1 MITRKVA
8 PALAA
13 GCASIVK
20 PAEQTP
26 LSALAMAELGQR
38 GGIPAGLFSVITG
51 DAREIGGALTAST
64 VVRKLTFTGSTE
76 VGRILAAQC
85 APTLKKMS
93 VELGGNAPF
102 IVFDDADLDEAM
114 QGALA
119 SKYRNTGQTCVCA
132 NRLLVQAA
140 VYDPFAAKLATAV
153 QALKVSHG
161 LDEGAARVIT
171 GANATPWA
179 ARFTNPRSWVM

>member
-13 GCASIVK
+13 GCAIIVK

-38 GGIPAGLFSVITG
+38 AGIPAGVFSVITG
-51 DAREIGGALTAST
+51 DAREIGGVLTASP

-93 VELGGNAPF
+93 L
-102 IVFDDADLDEAM
+102 
-114 QGALA
+114 
-119 SKYRNTGQTCVCA
+119 
-132 NRLLVQAA
+132 
-140 VYDPFAAKLATAV
+140 
-153 QALKVSHG
+153 
-161 LDEGAARVIT
+161 
-171 GANATPWA
+171 
-179 ARFTNPRSWVM
+179 